1 MAILSTE
8 KVTKR
13 FGSLV
18 AVDHVDLEVPEG
30 SLTAIIGP
38 NGAGKTTLFNMITGL
53 LQADGGRI
61 LFDGKEIT
69 GLPPFERVKLGMSR
83 AFQIVSVFKELTVF
97 ENMAIAMQATS
108 PHGSEFFTDIRSLED
123 VNKRSEEILER
134 MGLTRKKENLA
145 GHLSHGEMKI
155 LDIALALASSPKL
168 ILLDEPTSGLSPAES
183 EEMTKLIQGLSGNLT
198 VVLIEHDMDI
208 VMNIAQ
214 SITVL
219 QQGAVIA
226 RGTPEEIR
234 KNERVQEAY
243 LGGIV

>member
-18 AVDHVDLEVPEG
+18 ATDHVDLEVPEG

-38 NGAGKTTLFNMITGL
+38 NGAGKTTFFNLLTGL
-53 LQADGGRI
+53 LEVDGGRI

-69 GLPPFERVKLGMSR
+69 RLPPFERVKLGISR
-83 AFQIVSVFKELTVF
+83 AFQVVNVFKELSVF
-97 ENMAIAMQATS
+97 ENMAIAVQARR
-108 PHGSEFFTDIRSLED
+108 PYGRDLFTDVRSLED
-123 VNKRSEEILER
+123 VNQRSEEILER
-134 MGLTRKKENLA
+134 MGLTKKKESQA

-155 LDIALALASSPKL
+155 LDIGLALASSPKL

-183 EEMTKLIQGLSGNLT
+183 QEMTKLIKELATSLT
-198 VVLIEHDMDI
+198 VILIEHDMDI
-208 VMNIAQ
+208 VLSIAQ

-226 RGTPEEIR
+226 RGTPDEIR
-234 KNERVQEAY
+234 KNDRVQQAY
-243 LGGIV
+243 LGGVV

>member
-18 AVDHVDLEVPEG
+18 AVDRVDLEVPEG

-38 NGAGKTTLFNMITGL
+38 NGAGKTTLFNLITGL
-53 LQADGGRI
+53 LETDGGRI
-61 LFDGKEIT
+61 LLDGKEIT
-69 GLPPFERVKLGMSR
+69 GLRPFERVKLGMSR
-83 AFQIVSVFKELTVF
+83 AFQVVNVFRELSVF
-97 ENMAIAMQATS
+97 ENMAIAVQATT
-108 PHGSEFFTDIRSLED
+108 PHGQELFTDIRSLTD

-134 MGLTRKKENLA
+134 MGLIRKKESLA

-155 LDIALALASSPKL
+155 LDISLALASSPKL

-183 EEMTKLIQGLSGNLT
+183 QEMTKLIQELASSLT
-198 VVLIEHDMDI
+198 VILIEHDMDI
-208 VMNIAQ
+208 VLNIAQ

-226 RGTPEEIR
+226 KGTPEEIR
-234 KNERVQEAY
+234 RNERVQQAY
-243 LGGIV
+243 LGGMV

>member
-18 AVDHVDLEVPEG
+18 ATDRVDLEVREG

-38 NGAGKTTLFNMITGL
+38 NGAGKTTFFNLLTGL
-53 LQADGGRI
+53 LEVDGGRI
-61 LFDGKEIT
+61 FFDGKEIT
-69 GLPPFERVKLGMSR
+69 RLPPFERVKLGISR
-83 AFQIVSVFKELTVF
+83 AFQVVNVFKELSVF
-97 ENMAIAMQATS
+97 ENMAIAVQAGT
-108 PHGSEFFTDIRSLED
+108 PYGRDLFTDVRSLED
-123 VNKRSEEILER
+123 VNKRAEEILER
-134 MGLTRKKENLA
+134 MGLTRKKESLA

-155 LDIALALASSPKL
+155 LDIGLALASSPKL

-183 EEMTKLIQGLSGNLT
+183 QEMTKLIQELATSLT
-198 VVLIEHDMDI
+198 VILIEHDMDI
-208 VMNIAQ
+208 VLNIAQ
-214 SITVL
+214 TITVL

-234 KNERVQEAY
+234 RNERVQQAY
-243 LGGIV
+243 LGGVV

>member
-1 MAILSTE
+1 MPILSTE

-18 AVDHVDLEVPEG
+18 ATDRVDLEVTEG

-38 NGAGKTTLFNMITGL
+38 NGAGKTTFFNLLTGL
-53 LQADGGRI
+53 LPVDGGRI

-69 GLPPFERVKLGMSR
+69 GLPPFARVKLGISR
-83 AFQIVSVFKELTVF
+83 AFQVVNVFKELSVF
-97 ENMAIAMQATS
+97 ENMAIAVQAGR
-108 PHGSEFFTDIRSLED
+108 PYGRDLFTDVRSLED

-134 MGLTRKKENLA
+134 MGLTRKKESLA

-155 LDIALALASSPKL
+155 LDIGLALASSPKL

-183 EEMTKLIQGLSGNLT
+183 QEMTKLIKELATSLT
-198 VVLIEHDMDI
+198 VILIEHDMDI
-208 VMNIAQ
+208 VLNIAQ
-214 SITVL
+214 TITVL

-234 KNERVQEAY
+234 RNERVQQAY
-243 LGGIV
+243 LGGVV

>member
-1 MAILSTE
+1 M
-8 KVTKR
+8 
-13 FGSLV
+13 

-38 NGAGKTTLFNMITGL
+38 NGAGKTTLFNLITGL

-83 AFQIVSVFKELTVF
+83 AFQVVSVFKELPVF
-97 ENMAIAMQATS
+97 ENMAIAVQATS
-108 PHGSEFFTDIRSLED
+108 PHGQELFTDIRSLED

-134 MGLTRKKENLA
+134 MGLTRKKESLA

-183 EEMTKLIQGLSGNLT
+183 QEMTKLIKELASSLT
-198 VVLIEHDMDI
+198 VILIEHDMDI
-208 VMNIAQ
+208 VLNIAE

>member
-1 MAILSTE
+1 MPILSTE

-18 AVDHVDLEVPEG
+18 ATDRVDLEVTEG

-38 NGAGKTTLFNMITGL
+38 NGAGKTTFFNLLTGL
-53 LQADGGRI
+53 LPVDGGRI

-69 GLPPFERVKLGMSR
+69 GLPPFARVKLGISR
-83 AFQIVSVFKELTVF
+83 AFQVVNVFKELSVF
-97 ENMAIAMQATS
+97 ENMAIAVQAGR
-108 PHGSEFFTDIRSLED
+108 PYGRDLFTDVRSLED
-123 VNKRSEEILER
+123 VNKRSEVILER
-134 MGLTRKKENLA
+134 MGLTRKKESLA

-155 LDIALALASSPKL
+155 LDIGLALASSPKL

-183 EEMTKLIQGLSGNLT
+183 QEMTKLIKELATSLT
-198 VVLIEHDMDI
+198 VILIEHDMDI
-208 VMNIAQ
+208 VLNIAQ
-214 SITVL
+214 TITVL

-234 KNERVQEAY
+234 RNERVQQAY
-243 LGGIV
+243 LGGVV

>member
-18 AVDHVDLEVPEG
+18 ATDRVDLEVREG

-38 NGAGKTTLFNMITGL
+38 NGAGKTTFFNLLTGL
-53 LQADGGRI
+53 LEVDGGRI
-61 LFDGKEIT
+61 FFDGKEIT
-69 GLPPFERVKLGMSR
+69 RLPAFERVKLGISR
-83 AFQIVSVFKELTVF
+83 AFQVVNVFKELSVF
-97 ENMAIAMQATS
+97 ENMAIAVQAGT
-108 PHGSEFFTDIRSLED
+108 PYGRDLFTDVRSLED
-123 VNKRSEEILER
+123 VNKRAEEILER
-134 MGLTRKKENLA
+134 MGLTKKKESLA

-155 LDIALALASSPKL
+155 LDIGLALASSPKL

-183 EEMTKLIQGLSGNLT
+183 QEMTKLIQELATSLT
-198 VVLIEHDMDI
+198 VILIEHDMDI
-208 VMNIAQ
+208 VLNIAQ
-214 SITVL
+214 TITVL

-234 KNERVQEAY
+234 RNERVQQAY
-243 LGGIV
+243 LGGMV

>member
-18 AVDHVDLEVPEG
+18 AVDHVDLEIPEG

-38 NGAGKTTLFNMITGL
+38 NGAGKTTFFNLLAGL
-53 LQADGGRI
+53 LQVDGGRI

-69 GLPPFERVKLGMSR
+69 GLPPFERVKLGISR
-83 AFQIVSVFKELTVF
+83 AFQVVNIFKELPVF
-97 ENMAIAMQATS
+97 ENMAIAVQARM
-108 PHGSEFFTDIRSLED
+108 PYGRDLLTDVRSLED

-134 MGLTRKKENLA
+134 MGLSKKKGSLA

-155 LDIALALASSPKL
+155 LDIGLALASSPKL

-183 EEMTKLIQGLSGNLT
+183 QEMTRLIKELASRLT
-198 VVLIEHDMDI
+198 VILIEHDMDI
-208 VMNIAQ
+208 VLKIAQ

-226 RGTPEEIR
+226 KGTPEEIR
-234 KNERVQEAY
+234 GNERVQQAY
-243 LGGIV
+243 LGGMV

>member
-1 MAILSTE
+1 MALLTTE
-8 KVTKR
+8 KITKR

-30 SLTAIIGP
+30 TLTAIIGP
-38 NGAGKTTLFNMITGL
+38 NGAGKTTLFNVITGL

-61 LFDGKEIT
+61 LLDGKEIT

-83 AFQIVSVFKELTVF
+83 AFQVVSVFKELSVF
-97 ENMAIAMQATS
+97 ENMAIAVQATS
-108 PHGSEFFTDIRSLED
+108 PHGRELFTDVRSLED
-123 VNKRSEEILER
+123 VNRRSEEIMER
-134 MGLTRKKENLA
+134 MGLIRKRESLA

-155 LDIALALASSPKL
+155 LDIALALASSPKV
-168 ILLDEPTSGLSPAES
+168 ILLDEPTSGLSPVES
-183 EEMTKLIQGLSGNLT
+183 QDMTQLIKELASRLT
-198 VVLIEHDMDI
+198 VILIEHDMDI
-208 VMNIAQ
+208 VLSIAQ

-226 RGTPEEIR
+226 KGTPEEIR
-234 KNERVQEAY
+234 RNERVQQAY

>member
-18 AVDHVDLEVPEG
+18 AVDRVDLQVAEG

-38 NGAGKTTLFNMITGL
+38 NGAGKTTFFNLLTGL
-53 LQADGGRI
+53 LQVDGGRI

-69 GLPPFERVKLGMSR
+69 GLPPFERVKLGISR
-83 AFQIVSVFKELTVF
+83 AFQVVNVFKELTVF
-97 ENMAIAMQATS
+97 ENMAIAVQAGTAY
-108 PHGSEFFTDIRSLED
+108 GRDLFTDVSTLAD

-134 MGLTRKKENLA
+134 MGLTKKKESLA

-155 LDIALALASSPKL
+155 LDIGLALASSPKL

-183 EEMTKLIQGLSGNLT
+183 QEMTRLIKELASRLT
-198 VVLIEHDMDI
+198 VILIEHDMDI
-208 VMNIAQ
+208 VLKIAQ

-226 RGTPEEIR
+226 KGTPEEIR
-234 KNERVQEAY
+234 KNEKVQQAY
-243 LGGIV
+243 LGGMV

>member
-1 MAILSTE
+1 MPILSTE

-18 AVDHVDLEVPEG
+18 ATDRVDLEVTEG

-38 NGAGKTTLFNMITGL
+38 NGAGKTTFFNLLTGL
-53 LQADGGRI
+53 LPVDGGRI

-69 GLPPFERVKLGMSR
+69 GLPPFARVKLGISR
-83 AFQIVSVFKELTVF
+83 AFQVVNVFKELSVF
-97 ENMAIAMQATS
+97 ENMAIAVQAGR
-108 PHGSEFFTDIRSLED
+108 PYGRDLFTDVRSLED
-123 VNKRSEEILER
+123 VNKGSEEILER
-134 MGLTRKKENLA
+134 MGLTRKKESLA

-155 LDIALALASSPKL
+155 LDIGLALASSPKL

-183 EEMTKLIQGLSGNLT
+183 QEMTKLIKELATRLT
-198 VVLIEHDMDI
+198 VILIEHDMDI
-208 VMNIAQ
+208 VLNIAQ
-214 SITVL
+214 TITVL

-234 KNERVQEAY
+234 RNERVQQAY
-243 LGGIV
+243 LGGVV

>member
-8 KVTKR
+8 RVTKR

-18 AVDHVDLEVPEG
+18 AVDHVALEVPEG

-38 NGAGKTTLFNMITGL
+38 NGAGKTTFFNLITGL

-61 LFDGKEIT
+61 LLDGKEIT
-69 GLPPFERVKLGMSR
+69 RLRPFERVKLGMSR
-83 AFQIVSVFKELTVF
+83 AFQVVSVFKELSVF
-97 ENMAIAMQATS
+97 ENMAIAVQATT
-108 PHGSEFFTDIRSLED
+108 PYGRELFRDIVSLEN
-123 VNKRSEEILER
+123 VNQRSEEILDR
-134 MGLTRKKENLA
+134 IGLIRKKASLA

-168 ILLDEPTSGLSPAES
+168 LLLDEPTSGLSPAES
-183 EEMTKLIQGLSGNLT
+183 REMTGLIQELASSLT
-198 VVLIEHDMDI
+198 VILIEHDMDI

-226 RGTPEEIR
+226 QGTPEEIR
-234 KNERVQEAY
+234 RNEKVQQAY
-243 LGGIV
+243 LGGMV